1 MILESWNSCTWV
13 MMLKKKIKI
22 NISRGAIL
30 TILSNRTWNG
40 KVYLDLRNSHHR
52 SVAHMTQ
59 VQEPERQKFTLSR
72 HTCVFCYWNFKKQ
85 TQNSHRTALL
95 PFILS
100 LLCHECTSADVRNSE
115 VKINLAFQIWLHW
128 IVSIAL
134 ESVFLLYCIIRW
146 DIDIHR
152 AWSILRT
159 CFMLYYKCISL
170 K

>member
-22 NISRGAIL
+22 NITRGAIL

-85 TQNSHRTALL
+85 TQIVMWCSIFRSHTFYDLRFQCSTLVPETENCFVSTGLVTFRFLFSVLQCLALVSSQ
-95 PFILS
+95 S
-100 LLCHECTSADVRNSE
+100 LA
-115 VKINLAFQIWLHW
+115 LA
-128 IVSIAL
+128 
-134 ESVFLLYCIIRW
+134 
-146 DIDIHR
+146 
-152 AWSILRT
+152 
-159 CFMLYYKCISL
+159 
-170 K
+170 